1 MGYVYVLYIHTLLR
15 ALQNKVD
22 AAARDEDLGLRYAIE
37 LRLRHYEDGQDLA
50 SKEEKDSLN

>member
-1 MGYVYVLYIHTLLR
+1 MYMSYIYIPYSGPW
-15 ALQNKVD
+15 QNKVD

-37 LRLRHYEDGQDLA
+37 LRLRHYKDGQDLA